1 MELVLRGRATTLSP
15 RGIVKWECAVNDGVR
30 FAWQGQ
36 YFKPPRDRK
45 VGMGCLQ
52 SIAFYTAGLTL
63 SACNY
68 ILNFF
73 ALDTRTG
80 TLMYKLALRGQAA
93 RAQRHD
99 LPTTRAWA
107 GKVGTNPTQDG
118 GEQANKQTSKEDQ
131 LQTKS
136 SKQITKPIQILPNGV
151 TSTIPKNSNRE
162 KRNIYFPFFA
172 G

>member
-1 MELVLRGRATTLSP
+1 
-15 RGIVKWECAVNDGVR
+15 
-30 FAWQGQ
+30 
-36 YFKPPRDRK
+36 
-45 VGMGCLQ
+45 
-52 SIAFYTAGLTL
+52 
-63 SACNY
+63 
-68 ILNFF
+68 
-73 ALDTRTG
+73 
-80 TLMYKLALRGQAA
+80 MYKLALRGQAA

-162 KRNIYFPFFA
+162 KRNIYFTFFFA

>member
-1 MELVLRGRATTLSP
+1 
-15 RGIVKWECAVNDGVR
+15 
-30 FAWQGQ
+30 
-36 YFKPPRDRK
+36 
-45 VGMGCLQ
+45 
-52 SIAFYTAGLTL
+52 
-63 SACNY
+63 
-68 ILNFF
+68 
-73 ALDTRTG
+73 
-80 TLMYKLALRGQAA
+80 MYKLASRGQAA

-151 TSTIPKNSNRE
+151 TSTIPENSNRA
-162 KRNIYFPFFA
+162 KRNIYFPVFLLVDCGVWFVVCRVPSESSRPHPCGESILHCPAKKVYVA
-172 G
+172 GRIPYFKNLLASCNVQ